1 MIQKRISRVV
11 ALLLVLA
18 VLAGT
23 APVRAQAD
31 QLSVERQV
39 YAYLT
44 EQMGF
49 STAAACGIL
58 ANIEHESSFQPTI
71 VGDQGTSY
79 GLCQWHNERW
89 TALRNY
95 CRILGLD
102 YRTVEGQMEYLN
114 YELGNNYSGLFLSL
128 KTVDNSPEGAYR
140 AAYLWCVQFERPS
153 NMEVKAVNRGN
164 LARGKY
170 WSRYNSYDSV
180 IMIEPEIQ
188 PEEPSPEVI
197 IDQLRQNPVTIPLPP
212 EEQTDDAGGYEF
224 QRPEFIVYTPWHLPM
239 AETEVPRASNL
250 TWGIPALAG
259 IALLAAATV
268 WFPSKKRR

>member
-1 MIQKRISRVV
+1 MVHKNITRLA
-11 ALLLVLA
+11 ALLLALVLLA
-18 VLAGT
+18 V
-23 APVRAQAD
+23 PVRAD

-44 EQMGF
+44 EEMGF
-49 STAAACGIL
+49 NTAAACGIL
-58 ANIEHESSFQPTI
+58 ANIEHESAFQPTI

-89 TALRNY
+89 TAMRNY

-102 YRTVEGQMEYLN
+102 YRTVEGQMAYLN

-170 WSRYNSYDSV
+170 WSRYSSYGSITIV
-180 IMIEPEIQ
+180 Q
-188 PEEPSPEVI
+188 PEEDPENLSPEVI

-224 QRPEFIVYTPWHLPM
+224 QRPEFIVYTPWHLPVP
-239 AETEVPRASNL
+239 ETEAEEPSNL

-259 IALLAAATV
+259 IAVLAAVVV
-268 WFPSKKRR
+268 WFPGKKRR